1 MKIRFW
7 GTRGSLPVALT
18 APQVLQKVARALL
31 AGKGRDFGGIEDA
44 LAFARTLPFDIGQTF
59 GGHSS
64 CVELEAAPPS
74 GAGHD
79 YVLCDMGSGLRPFGG
94 SVLARHG
101 ARASNTFHI
110 FVSHVH
116 WDHIMGFPLFAPSY
130 MPGNRIRIYGCH
142 AELEAALERQHGAP
156 SFPVNFRQ
164 LGAAIEFVRLKPG
177 ETTEIVGY
185 AVTPK
190 LQLHA
195 GDSYG
200 YRFERGG
207 KSFVYSTD
215 SEHKLERPEDRDGFA
230 EFFKDADLVC
240 FDAMYSF
247 AEAISVKEDWGH
259 SSNVMGVELCQQA
272 GARKLALF
280 HHEPIHDDSRL
291 VAIENETRRF
301 EEITRGHGAPLE
313 VITAY
318 DGLEIDL

>member
-18 APQVLQKVARALL
+18 APQVLQKVAKALL
-31 AGKGRDFGGIEDA
+31 AAKGRDFAGLDEA
-44 LAFARTLPFDIGQTF
+44 LTFAHSLPFDVGQTF

-74 GAGHD
+74 GPNHD

-101 ARASNTFHI
+101 ARAANTFHI

-156 SFPVNFRQ
+156 SFPVNFKQ
-164 LGAAIEFVRLKPG
+164 LGASLEFIQLKPG
-177 ETTEIVGY
+177 ETTEVAGY

-190 LQLHA
+190 LQPHA

-230 EFFKDADLVC
+230 EFFKEADLVC

-272 GARKLALF
+272 GAKKLALF

-291 VAIENETRRF
+291 VAIEAETRRF
-301 EEITRGHGAPLE
+301 EEITRGASPPLE

-318 DGLEIDL
+318 DGMEIEL

>member
-18 APQVLQKVARALL
+18 AHQVLQKIAKALVAASGQRFETTEQALS
-31 AGKGRDFGGIEDA
+31 
-44 LAFARTLPFDIGQTF
+44 FARELPFDVGQTF

-64 CVELEAAPPS
+64 CVELEAAPPT
-74 GAGHD
+74 GPHHD
-79 YVLCDMGSGLRPFGG
+79 YVLCDLGSGLRTFGS

-101 ARASNTFHI
+101 ARGTNTFHI
-110 FVSHVH
+110 FISHVH
-116 WDHIMGFPLFAPSY
+116 WDHIMGFPLFAPAY
-130 MPGNRIRIYGCH
+130 MPGNRICLYGCH
-142 AELEAALERQHGAP
+142 AELEAAFRRQHGAP
-156 SFPVNFRQ
+156 SFPVDFSQ
-164 LGAAIEFVRLKPG
+164 LGATMEFIPLTPG
-177 ETTEIVGY
+177 ETREIAGY

-230 EFFKDADLVC
+230 QFFRGADAVC

-272 GARKLALF
+272 GAKRLILF

-291 VAIENETRRF
+291 VAIHGETKRF
-301 EEITRGHGAPLE
+301 EALTRGDNPPLE
-313 VITAY
+313 VISAY
-318 DGLEIDL
+318 DGMELDL

>member
-18 APQVLQKVARALL
+18 APQVLQKVAKALL
-31 AGKGRDFGGIEDA
+31 AAKGRDFAGLDEA
-44 LAFARTLPFDIGQTF
+44 LTFAHSLPFDVGQTF

-74 GAGHD
+74 GPNHD

-101 ARASNTFHI
+101 ARAANTFHI

-156 SFPVNFRQ
+156 SFPVNFKQ
-164 LGAAIEFVRLKPG
+164 LGASLEFIQLKPG
-177 ETTEIVGY
+177 ETTEVAGY

-230 EFFKDADLVC
+230 EFFKEADLVC

-272 GARKLALF
+272 GAKKLALF

-291 VAIENETRRF
+291 VAIEAETRRF
-301 EEITRGHGAPLE
+301 EEITRGASPPLSP
-313 VITAY
+313 AAGR
-318 DGLEIDL
+318 DPG

>member
-18 APQVLQKVARALL
+18 APQVLQKVAKALL
-31 AGKGRDFGGIEDA
+31 AAKGREFNGLDDA
-44 LAFARTLPFDIGQTF
+44 LAFARSLPFDVAQTF

-64 CVELEAAPPS
+64 CVELEASPPT
-74 GAGHD
+74 GPGHD

-94 SVLARHG
+94 SILARHG
-101 ARASNTFHI
+101 ARAANTFHI

-164 LGAAIEFVRLKPG
+164 LGATIEFIRLKPG
-177 ETTEIVGY
+177 ETTDVVGY

-301 EEITRGHGAPLE
+301 EEITRGPGAPLE

>member
-1 MKIRFW
+1 MKVRFW

-18 APQVLQKVARALL
+18 APQVLQKVAKALL
-31 AGKGRDFGGIEDA
+31 AAKGREFTGLDDA
-44 LAFARTLPFDIGQTF
+44 LSFARSLPFDVAQTF

-64 CVELEAAPPS
+64 CVELEAAPP
-74 GAGHD
+74 AGPHHD
-79 YVLCDMGSGLRPFGG
+79 YVLCDMGSGLRPFGS

-101 ARASNTFHI
+101 ARAANTFHI
-110 FVSHVH
+110 FISHVH

-142 AELEAALERQHGAP
+142 AELQAALERQHGAP
-156 SFPVNFRQ
+156 SFPVNFKQ
-164 LGAAIEFVRLKPG
+164 LGATIEFIPLKPG
-177 ETTEIVGY
+177 ETTEVARY

-272 GARKLALF
+272 GAKKLALF

-291 VAIENETRRF
+291 VAIEAETRRF
-301 EEITRGHGAPLE
+301 EEITRGASPALE

-318 DGLEIDL
+318 DGMEIDL

>member
-18 APQVLQKVARALL
+18 APQVLQKVAKALL
-31 AGKGRDFGGIEDA
+31 AAKGRDFAGLDEA
-44 LAFARTLPFDIGQTF
+44 LTFAHSLPFDVGQTF

-74 GAGHD
+74 GPNHD

-101 ARASNTFHI
+101 ARAANTFHI

-156 SFPVNFRQ
+156 SFPVNFKQ
-164 LGAAIEFVRLKPG
+164 LGASLEFIQLKPG
-177 ETTEIVGY
+177 ETTEVAGY

-230 EFFKDADLVC
+230 EFFKEADLVC

-272 GARKLALF
+272 GAKKLALF

-291 VAIENETRRF
+291 VAIEAETRRF
-301 EEITRGHGAPLE
+301 EEITRGASPPLE

-318 DGLEIDL
+318 DGMEIEL

>member
-1 MKIRFW
+1 MKVRFW

-18 APQVLQKVARALL
+18 APQVLQKVAKALL
-31 AGKGRDFGGIEDA
+31 AAKGREFAGLDEA
-44 LAFARTLPFDIGQTF
+44 LSFARSLPFDVAQTF

-64 CVELEAAPPS
+64 CVELEAAPP
-74 GAGHD
+74 AGPHHD
-79 YVLCDMGSGLRPFGG
+79 YVLCDMGSGLRPFGS

-101 ARASNTFHI
+101 ARAANTFHI
-110 FVSHVH
+110 FISHVH

-142 AELEAALERQHGAP
+142 AELQAALERQHGAP
-156 SFPVNFRQ
+156 SFPVNFKQ
-164 LGAAIEFVRLKPG
+164 LGATIEFIQLKPG
-177 ETTEIVGY
+177 EATEVAGY

-272 GARKLALF
+272 GAKKLALF

-291 VAIENETRRF
+291 VAIEAETRRF
-301 EEITRGHGAPLE
+301 EEITRGASPALE

-318 DGLEIDL
+318 DGMEIDL